1 MKEGLQYCQTACLP
15 LHSALL
21 LIELARLHL
30 MCDDEEQAEVQLK
43 GVQGILDNV
52 LRCDEGRGI
61 YCAF

>member
-1 MKEGLQYCQTACLP
+1 
-15 LHSALL
+15 
-21 LIELARLHL
+21 

-52 LRCDEGRGI
+52 LRFEEGRGI